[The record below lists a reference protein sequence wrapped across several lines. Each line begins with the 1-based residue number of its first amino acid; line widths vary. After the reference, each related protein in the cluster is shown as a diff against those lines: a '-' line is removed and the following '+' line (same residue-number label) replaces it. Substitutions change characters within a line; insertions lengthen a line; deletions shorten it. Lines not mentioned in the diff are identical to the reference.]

1 MDIAQECGCPATLAA
16 APVLGPSLAPTC
28 GAGLLAFMALLD
40 TVLRQQCFLDDPCG
54 RVPPLAA
61 APDAS
66 AFDFVVV
73 GGGSAGSA
81 LAARLSEVGEWRV
94 LLMEAGGE
102 EPVGVQ
108 VPSMVVNFQG
118 TPLDWQFRT
127 QPEQYACR
135 GMPDRRCTW
144 VRGKVLGGSSTIN
157 GMVYLRGQ
165 PHDYDSWAAAGNTGW
180 SYAEVLPYFKKS
192 EDNLQ
197 ANELGTQFHGVG
209 GPLTVTHFPHRPA
222 LADAVLRAGAELGFH
237 FNRDLNG
244 ASLTGITIA
253 QTTSRDG
260 VRLSSARAFLR
271 PARNRENL
279 FVMLNTTVTKVLVDP
294 STKRAYGVEYVQNG
308 RQGAVQVKKEVILSG
323 GAINSPQLLLL
334 SGIGPQ
340 EDLARVGVPLVK
352 DLPGV
357 GRNLNNHVAFAT
369 VWNMKKINDT
379 YELDWKAILDYVLHH
394 NGPMSSTGLSQI
406 TAKFNTKYAHPS
418 GNNPDLQMFFH
429 SDVANCA
436 KTGAVNELKDPNSP
450 GVRQAYFVPVVLH
463 PRSRGYITLSS
474 SNPLEDPL
482 IFANY
487 LEDTR
492 DVDTL
497 VEGLQLAVKF
507 GETKILR
514 EEYGFELDRTP
525 AEGCEHLT
533 FGSVDYWRCAVQH
546 ISGPEV
552 NHQAGSCKMGPKEDP
567 LAVVDP
573 ELRVYGVE
581 GLRVVDASVIPG
593 NVSGNTNAPVIMV
606 AEKAADLI
614 KSTWLARDI
623 SQGYISPG
631 EQIPSVHS
639 VYPAA
644 IVPTLGA
651 SSSQAYP
658 YGNRQQKVYWIQPY
672 V

>member
-1 MDIAQECGCPATLAA
+1 
-16 APVLGPSLAPTC
+16 
-28 GAGLLAFMALLD
+28 MALLD

-127 QPEQYACR
+127 QPEQYAFSE
-135 GMPDRRCTW
+135 GAVQSMEWYIYVDSPMIMI
-144 VRGKVLGGSSTIN
+144 V
-157 GMVYLRGQ
+157 GQ
-165 PHDYDSWAAAGNTGW
+165 RQAILDGAMQKCYHISR
-180 SYAEVLPYFKKS
+180 
-192 EDNLQ
+192 NLK
-197 ANELGTQFHGVG
+197 
-209 GPLTVTHFPHRPA
+209 
-222 LADAVLRAGAELGFH
+222 
-237 FNRDLNG
+237 
-244 ASLTGITIA
+244 IIC
-253 QTTSRDG
+253 RDG

-593 NVSGNTNAPVIMV
+593 NVSGNTNAPVIMI

-623 SQGYISPG
+623 SQGYINPG
-631 EQIPSVHS
+631 EHIPSVHS